1 MSNVEP
7 INTFEKIGD
16 AANRV
21 VARIGA
27 AQVTPWDGNKIGK
40 TGIYSNVPID
50 RYHGDLTIG
59 PGISSSGLRTIEAKT
74 PLHYYATSYLN
85 PDRAEQAA
93 NDAFDFGRAAHT
105 LLLAD
110 GDFRGQFAVRPAE
123 FPDYKT
129 KAAREWRDATRA
141 AGKTVLT
148 ADDLTVIKAI
158 AANLDAHPLARD
170 LLRGQVEQS
179 IVFKDAATDIWV
191 KSRPDVLPADGIVA
205 DLKTTTDA
213 SPDAVRKS
221 ILNFGYPM
229 QGAVVGTAM
238 KAVLGIDMTAFAL
251 VFVEK
256 SAPYAV
262 SVVEVD
268 LDWIAYASRQVRRA
282 LDTFAKCIETNTWP
296 GYEGEPVVYMPDWL
310 RKRLDDETDVGLLPR
325 EYAA

>member
-1 MSNVEP
+1 MTNVEP
-7 INTFEKIGD
+7 LNSFEPIGD
-16 AANRV
+16 AAKRV
-21 VARIGA
+21 VAKIGA
-27 AQVTPWDGNKIGK
+27 ATAWDGNKIEK
-40 TGIYSNVPID
+40 PGIYSGVSMD
-50 RYHGDLTIG
+50 AYHGNLCVG
-59 PGISSSGLRTIEAKT
+59 PSISSSGLRTIEAKT

-85 PDRAEQAA
+85 PDRVEQPA

-105 LLLAD
+105 LLL
-110 GDFRGQFAVRPAE
+110 GDTGFRDEFAIRPAE
-123 FPDYKT
+123 FKDFRT
-129 KAAREWRDATRA
+129 KAAQEWRDAARA

-148 ADDLTVIKAI
+148 VDDLTVIKAI

-229 QGAVVGTAM
+229 QGAVVGMAM

-256 SAPYAV
+256 TAPYAV